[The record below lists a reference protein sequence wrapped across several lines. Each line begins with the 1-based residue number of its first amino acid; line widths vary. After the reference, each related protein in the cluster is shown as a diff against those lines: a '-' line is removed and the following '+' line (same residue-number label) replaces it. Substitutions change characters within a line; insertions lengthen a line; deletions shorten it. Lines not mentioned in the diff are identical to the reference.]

1 MNRPARQRARLLEKI
16 ARKETRST
24 GKNGKRTK
32 AWRKWA
38 EHYKAIAEGT
48 GTVVALVSG
57 SAGSSGAAPAPA
69 A

>member
-24 GKNGKRTK
+24 GKNGKRIK

-48 GTVVALVSG
+48 GTVVVPVAAGASG
-57 SAGSSGAAPAPA
+57 APA
-69 A
+69 AAA